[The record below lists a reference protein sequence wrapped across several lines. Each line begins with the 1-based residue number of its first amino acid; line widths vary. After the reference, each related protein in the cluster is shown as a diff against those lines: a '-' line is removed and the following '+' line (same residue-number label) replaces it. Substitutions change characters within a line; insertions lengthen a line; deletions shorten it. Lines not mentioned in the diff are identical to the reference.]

1 MDWKQYAIN
10 RLEEP
15 STIRGFICLLVLLS
29 GWQLSGDEIDNIV
42 PVFALAVDALLKAL
56 LPDSVK

>member
-29 GWQLSGDEIDNIV
+29 GWHLSGEEIDNIV
-42 PVFALAVDALLKAL
+42 PVFALALDALLKAL

>member
-10 RLEEP
+10 RLAEP
-15 STIRGFICLLVLLS
+15 TTIRGFICLLVLLA